1 MSKTS
6 LAGVVNES
14 LSDKA
19 LLINVTGAK
28 AGVDGRARRTVAL
41 MDSLT
46 EWHSFPQTY
55 VTVANGLHEH

>member
-1 MSKTS
+1 
-6 LAGVVNES
+6 VVNES

-19 LLINVTGAK
+19 LLINDTGAK